1 MTKKQSTKKKEATKA
16 KKEKLIYCGPNIG
29 TKITKDT
36 VFIGGIPKTIEQEIK
51 ECKEIKNLFVPIE
64 NYIEFK
70 KKAREDGTVE
80 SLNYK
85 AVQEYLKGKKRG
97 EN

>member
-1 MTKKQSTKKKEATKA
+1 MTKKQNKTKKNEA

-29 TKITKDT
+29 AKVIRNT
-36 VFIGGIPKTIEQEIK
+36 VFIGGIPKSIDEELK
-51 ECKEIKNLFVPIE
+51 ECKAIRSLFVPIE
-64 NYIEFK
+64 SYIETQK
-70 KKAREDGTVE
+70 KIKEEGSIE

-85 AVQEYLKGKKRG
+85 AVQEYLKEKKRG